1 MLSFLTD
8 KLSLRLLLSSSCPA
22 LHSSKVLLIDLK
34 DRVRGQGDLLM
45 DEKLSSHK
53 RNSQQIERLQEG
65 AKEVR
70 TSHSKVM
77 TCVLLSARARFFKT
91 SFLPRLKTDLE
102 SPWVIKKVHFIIYYI
117 YIYYF
122 IYIYLFYIYLFF
134 FLTICTH
141 THFFF
146 FFFDSPK
153 YLKWSGSTEAVKYL
167 GLYSPDLPHLENY
180 SWWTLG
186 AFA

>member
-1 MLSFLTD
+1 VLSFLTD

-102 SPWVIKKVHFIIYYI
+102 SP
-117 YIYYF
+117 
-122 IYIYLFYIYLFF
+122 
-134 FLTICTH
+134 
-141 THFFF
+141 
-146 FFFDSPK
+146 
-153 YLKWSGSTEAVKYL
+153 
-167 GLYSPDLPHLENY
+167 
-180 SWWTLG
+180 
-186 AFA
+186 

>member
-122 IYIYLFYIYLFF
+122 IYINKTIILFYIKIIDCISI
-134 FLTICTH
+134 LTIKNVFSCQTAHTLLLFIYTH
-141 THFFF
+141 TQMTHCLIVTEKTI
-146 FFFDSPK
+146 S
-153 YLKWSGSTEAVKYL
+153 YLLVNL
-167 GLYSPDLPHLENY
+167 
-180 SWWTLG
+180 
-186 AFA
+186 